1 MPSYDSTGFDPPAPV
16 AQVSVRNPES
26 GDAKDGVPKLIDT
39 GADVT
44 LLPLSVARELGV
56 TGIPGKTYELHGF
69 EGSVCSSLAAHAE
82 MVFLGRRFR
91 GQFLLIDQETG
102 IIGRN
107 ILNTV
112 AMLFDGPLLN
122 RDRCSE

>member
-1 MPSYDSTGFDPPAPV
+1 M
-16 AQVSVRNPES
+16 
-26 GDAKDGVPKLIDT
+26 LIDT

-56 TGIPGKTYELHGF
+56 SGSPGKAYELIGF
-69 EGSVCSSLAAHAE
+69 EGSISSALAAHAE

-91 GQFLLIDQETG
+91 GQFLLVDQPAG

-107 ILNTV
+107 ILNSV
-112 AMLFDGPLLN
+112 AMLFDGPRLN
-122 RDRCSE
+122 WDRFSE